1 MLPSKRYHSGP
12 GQKQTR
18 VQKKL
23 VFFAKQVSLKMLAIT
38 INGARNVIS
47 RNETLLRGEMGPKDA
62 RCKPGLHLVSTFVPK
77 AAGESALL
85 AEAILPVSPA
95 LR

>member
-1 MLPSKRYHSGP
+1 MLPSKRIHSHP

-23 VFFAKQVSLKMLAIT
+23 VFYAKQAGLKMLAIT
-38 INGARNVIS
+38 INGAKNVIS
-47 RNETLLRGEMGPKDA
+47 RNETLLRGEGGPKDA
-62 RCKPGLHLVSTFVPK
+62 HCRLELHPVTAFVPK
-77 AAGESALL
+77 AAGESTLL

-95 LR
+95 LW